1 MNPAGLLPGLLC
13 LLQLLVFAQHL
24 RAEAEGG
31 PPSANVQ
38 EEQNNGSTATAVLV
52 GEFVANVSG
61 GAEED
66 EAFLTNVDLTLEID
80 TARAGL
86 WLGGTVF
93 LYLLDNRGQAPT
105 SFVGDMQG
113 TSNIEAESTLK
124 LYEAWYEHAIA
135 NGRAAILG
143 GLHDYNG
150 EFYAL
155 ENSAVFLNSSF
166 GVGPEVAQ
174 MGPSIFPTT
183 SLAVR
188 LRYQPNE
195 SWYALAAAY
204 DGVPGHP
211 SDPRGTHIILRKE
224 DGIFYAAE
232 VGKTNVTETDY
243 SKWAVGVWVLDRDF
257 TDVTGNA
264 RTLNHGAYLIGER
277 TLTDSLGG
285 FVQIGYADESRNEI
299 STYMGLGLQVEE
311 FWETRPEDT
320 MGLGVATA
328 WLADGVLA
336 VDPTRGRTET
346 VVEFT
351 YRAQIRPWLAVQ
363 PDLQFV
369 INPGMDEALGDA
381 WVFALRLEVAL

>member
-285 FVQIGYADESRNEI
+285 FV
-299 STYMGLGLQVEE
+299 
-311 FWETRPEDT
+311 
-320 MGLGVATA
+320 
-328 WLADGVLA
+328 
-336 VDPTRGRTET
+336 
-346 VVEFT
+346 
-351 YRAQIRPWLAVQ
+351 
-363 PDLQFV
+363 
-369 INPGMDEALGDA
+369 
-381 WVFALRLEVAL
+381 